1 MTKPRVKKRGPRI
14 GRLTSVG
21 MVGIEIG
28 RLYRLARRK
37 EIETIEAYR
46 LAQVRQ
52 VLKACLETTE
62 IEQRLADI
70 ERAIISGETYKPRLA
85 S

>member
-1 MTKPRVKKRGPRI
+1 MHDKSKVRI

-28 RLYRLARRK
+28 RLYRLARRG

-46 LAQVRQ
+46 LAQVLQ

-62 IEQRLADI
+62 IEQRLAEI
-70 ERAIISGETYKPRLA
+70 EAAVLARETYKPRLA

>member
-46 LAQVRQ
+46 LE
-52 VLKACLETTE
+52 ACLETTE

>member
-46 LAQVRQ
+46 LAQV
-52 VLKACLETTE
+52 LKACLETTE

-70 ERAIISGETYKPRLA
+70 ERAIISRETYKPRLA

>member
-1 MTKPRVKKRGPRI
+1 MQDKSKVRI

-46 LAQVRQ
+46 LAQVLQ

-62 IEQRLADI
+62 IEQRLAEI
-70 ERAIISGETYKPRLA
+70 ERAIIAERPTSPGWPHEQQ
-85 S
+85 

>member
-1 MTKPRVKKRGPRI
+1 MTDRTKVRI

-21 MVGIEIG
+21 RVGIEIA
-28 RLYRLARRK
+28 RLYRHARRG

-46 LAQVRQ
+46 LASVLS
-52 VLKACLETTE
+52 VLKSCLEASE
-62 IEQRLADI
+62 IEQRLEELETALR
-70 ERAIISGETYKPRLA
+70 EREQYRPRLV

>member
-1 MTKPRVKKRGPRI
+1 M
-14 GRLTSVG
+14 TSVG

-28 RLYRLARRK
+28 RLYRLARRG

-46 LAQVRQ
+46 LAQVLQ

-62 IEQRLADI
+62 IEQRLAEI
-70 ERAIISGETYKPRLA
+70 EAAVIAREAYKPRLA

>member
-1 MTKPRVKKRGPRI
+1 
-14 GRLTSVG
+14 

-46 LAQVRQ
+46 LAQVLQ
-52 VLKACLETTE
+52 VLKAYLETTE
-62 IEQRLADI
+62 IEQRLAEI
-70 ERAIISGETYKPRLA
+70 EAAVLSRDTYKPRLA

>member
-1 MTKPRVKKRGPRI
+1 MQDKTKVRI

-46 LAQVRQ
+46 LAQVLQRREYFAK
-52 VLKACLETTE
+52 LARTWIELAEELERDRELLDEELDEPKKRT
-62 IEQRLADI
+62 
-70 ERAIISGETYKPRLA
+70 G
-85 S
+85 

>member
-1 MTKPRVKKRGPRI
+1 MQDKTKVRI

-46 LAQVRQ
+46 LAQVLQ

-62 IEQRLADI
+62 IEQRLAEI
-70 ERAIISGETYKPRLA
+70 ERAIISRETYKPRLA

>member
-1 MTKPRVKKRGPRI
+1 MADFIASLDAKRLKPSRLI
-14 GRLTSVG
+14 GS
-21 MVGIEIG
+21 
-28 RLYRLARRK
+28 
-37 EIETIEAYR
+37 
-46 LAQVRQ
+46 AQVLQ

-70 ERAIISGETYKPRLA
+70 ERAIISRETYKPRLA

>member
-1 MTKPRVKKRGPRI
+1 MHDKSKVRI

-28 RLYRLARRK
+28 RLYRLARRG

-46 LAQVRQ
+46 LAQVLQ

-62 IEQRLADI
+62 IEQRLAEI
-70 ERAIISGETYKPRLA
+70 EAAVLARENYKPRLA